1 MEEEKKELSFEE
13 AMAELEGLVQRLDEG
28 DLGLE
33 ESLEIYE
40 RAVVLRDLCRE
51 RLEAYDRR
59 VRKLM
64 EKDGE
69 IDLEDFD

>member
-1 MEEEKKELSFEE
+1 MDEDKKELSFEE
-13 AMAELEGLVQRLDEG
+13 AMAELEELVQKLDEG
-28 DLGLE
+28 ELGLE

-69 IDLEDFD
+69 IDLEEFE